1 MLPRSYNKTCE
12 HGNYR
17 GEIEQEKE
25 FPNNMSCLMLVGRGE
40 FLPQGLSPNLITLSK
55 WIHKSIGWLNEISF
69 KVPSTLRSNT
79 LSIKELELVVTNK
92 YKQITSFSTLFHFN
106 KIIRHMSRR
115 PTLYNEP
122 SEPYTEMRSGRAW
135 FHCSLFQAWLSCNN
149 HRIGKLLLLLPHFPH
164 KSQGLFFPI
173 H

>member
-17 GEIEQEKE
+17 GEIEQKKE

-55 WIHKSIGWLNEISF
+55 WIHKSEGWLHEISF

-122 SEPYTEMRSGRAW
+122 SESYTEMRSGSAW
-135 FHCSLFQAWLSCNN
+135 FHCSLFQAWLSYNN
-149 HRIGKLLLLLPHFPH
+149 HRIGKLLLLLSHFPH